1 MRLCATGRRW
11 VFSAGKKGSMVDSA
25 NRLNGATRL
34 MGVIGSPISNSSS
47 PEIHNA
53 VFEKLGA
60 NYAYTAFDVAEEN
73 LEAAVRGFEALG
85 FLGYNVT
92 APHKTRILSYLHEV
106 SQAAEIM
113 GAVNTVVVQGGRSLG
128 DNADGAAFMR
138 NLVMN
143 GINILGKKITVVG
156 VGGAGSAVTVQ
167 AALDGVAEIDVFN
180 RDDEY
185 MQGGRDLIERLAEH
199 SDCKVTL
206 YDLADEEQLR
216 ASLNESVLLVH
227 ATNVGTLSKPG
238 CLIDQALLP
247 KDIIVSDMVYLPR
260 ETELLARARANGNK
274 VLDGVG
280 VFVQQAAI
288 GERLWLGLD
297 MPCDYVTERFFS

>member
-1 MRLCATGRRW
+1 MLAASYAEGVT
-11 VFSAGKKGSMVDSA
+11 SADEKGISLDTS

-34 MGVIGSPISNSSS
+34 MGVIGSPISNSRS

-53 VFEKLGA
+53 VFEKVGS
-60 NYAYTAFDVAEEN
+60 NFAYTAFDVSEEN

-92 APHKTRILSYLHEV
+92 APHKTHILPYLHEV
-106 SQAAEIM
+106 SQAAQIM
-113 GAVNTVVVQGGRSLG
+113 GAVNTVCVQNGRSLG

-143 GINILGKKITVVG
+143 GINILGKKITVIG
-156 VGGAGSAVTVQ
+156 VGGAGSAVIVQ

-185 MQGGRDLIERLAEH
+185 MQSGQDLIERLAEH
-199 SDCKVTL
+199 SDCKVVL
-206 YDLADEEQLR
+206 HDLADEAQLR
-216 ASLNESVLLVH
+216 ASLSESVLMVH

-247 KDIIVSDMVYLPR
+247 KDLIVADMVYLPR

-274 VLDGVG
+274 VVDGVG

-288 GERLWLGLD
+288 AERLWVGID
-297 MPCDYVTERFFS
+297 MPCDYVIERFFS